1 MCILAIVLFTH
12 CLPMSC
18 LPERACAQHTC
29 DICRELMADLSMPDI
44 EGIYETQ
51 VTLEFR
57 TLLKLGCVCAVERE
71 EARKMAASGTRDLN
85 TFFLGQLKMLSLAQ
99 QPYLKEVMC
108 LIYSFL
114 KLQRYLPPL
123 VYEKITISVLQ
134 TAIRLRRLDLQK
146 TSTND
151 HQETPDVKLEPRT
164 HMIYYY
170 KEIWKHK
177 INGNQDTN
185 PHQRTEIIFILINSS
200 TVNVTLKNNFINWY

>member
-1 MCILAIVLFTH
+1 MCILAIVLLTH

-71 EARKMAASGTRDLN
+71 EARKLAASGTRDLN

-108 LIYSFL
+108 QIYSFL
-114 KLQRYLPPL
+114 KLQGYLPPL

-134 TAIRLRRLDLQK
+134 TTIRLRSLDLQK

-164 HMIYYY
+164 RMIYYY
-170 KEIWKHK
+170 KEIWKHQ
-177 INGNQDTN
+177 INGNQNTN
-185 PHQRTEIIFILINSS
+185 PHQS
-200 TVNVTLKNNFINWY
+200 TVII